1 MTDIE
6 VKGLDEL
13 QRRFERWPGVFSRA
27 MRKTTQAAL
36 FKVWERIPAYPPP
49 PAKST
54 YDRTFLLA
62 KSLGTSG
69 GGQQLGS
76 KPDIFEVK
84 QLGSGG
90 HEGRFGTRLKYAPQV
105 IGPGQ
110 VSPFTGYWW
119 TLGGVA
125 RGSQEAVVGLFRKMA
140 EVLARWL
147 DGQGAQPS

>member
-13 QRRFERWPGVFSRA
+13 QRRFQRWPGVFTQA

-36 FKVWERIPAYPPP
+36 YKVWELIPPYPPKP
-49 PAKST
+49 STST
-54 YDRTFLLA
+54 YDRTGLLG
-62 KSLGTSG
+62 KTLGVSESG
-69 GGQQLGS
+69 QRLGS

-84 QLGSGG
+84 RLGSGG

-125 RGSQEAVVGLFRKMA
+125 RGSQEAVLGLFRKMA
-140 EVLARWL
+140 QVMARWL
-147 DGQGAQPS
+147 EGSGTQLT